1 MIDQRGIIER
11 HAGEER
17 IALIAESL
25 SRLTG
30 RKLAASSEEL
40 WMLPAVGVAHG
51 TEADPEFFYGN
62 RAALTLFEF
71 PAREFVALPSRLSAE
86 ADEQE
91 ARADLMARVARDN
104 FIADYSGV
112 RVSASGRRFRI
123 EGATVWNLLD
133 ADGAL
138 CGQAAAFARWV
149 PLG

>member
-1 MIDQRGIIER
+1 MIDQRGSIER

-17 IALIAESL
+17 IALIAASY

-30 RKLAASSEEL
+30 RELATSSEEL
-40 WMLPAVGVAHG
+40 WMLPTVVVAHG
-51 TEADPEFFYGN
+51 TEADQEFYYGN

-71 PAREFVALPSRLSAE
+71 PAREFGALPSRRSAE

-91 ARADLMARVARDN
+91 ARADLMARVARDS
-104 FIADYSGV
+104 FVADYSGV
-112 RVSASGRRFRI
+112 RVSASGRCFRI
-123 EGATVWNLLD
+123 AGATEWNLLD

>member
-11 HAGEER
+11 HAGEQR
-17 IALIAESL
+17 IALIAGSH

-30 RKLAASSEEL
+30 RELATSSEEL
-40 WMLPAVGVAHG
+40 WMLPTVVVAHG
-51 TEADPEFFYGN
+51 TEADPVFFYGN

-86 ADEQE
+86 ADEQK

-104 FIADYSGV
+104 FVADYSGV